1 MGVTSVDLETQLDEK
16 VLSSVLD
23 LFLRVLYA
31 DITNRLLQRLK

>member
-31 DITNRLLQRLK
+31 DITNRLLQRFK